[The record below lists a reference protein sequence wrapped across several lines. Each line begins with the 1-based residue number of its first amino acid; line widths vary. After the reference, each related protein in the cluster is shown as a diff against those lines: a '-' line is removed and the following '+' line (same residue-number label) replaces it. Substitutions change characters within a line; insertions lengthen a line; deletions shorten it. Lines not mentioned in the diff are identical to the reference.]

1 MFQSEF
7 GAQLRHLTLELAFDA
22 ATFTS
27 EAAKTLERIGSTME
41 GLQSLSISL
50 LPRPSPSSAAGK
62 TETGVP
68 KLPLLSTSIRKS
80 DLLLLGPLLELIGQ
94 LPQQMTN
101 LSAFSLAVDV
111 VSAEIADLDGHLD
124 FLETLSR
131 FTRAKSL
138 SLTLY
143 GDLKAMESC
152 PALKLNFEHLR
163 QNRKLKKFS
172 LDCAKTSDVDIERL
186 VRACPQLTELSLG
199 VDVRVTGSTLVD
211 QISRHLSDLQK
222 LEVHQSYG
230 SLMAPTDRKTSAR
243 TLPTS
248 KEALFIDSDALA
260 SFLLSAPLS
269 LPRLRSV
276 TFENCRIDME
286 DLKVLDVLVTFASH
300 QPEQLFS
307 ISLAHNRFPLT
318 VVPKYRAKYQDYL
331 PTNLTLSWR

>member
-1 MFQSEF
+1 
-7 GAQLRHLTLELAFDA
+7 
-22 ATFTS
+22 
-27 EAAKTLERIGSTME
+27 
-41 GLQSLSISL
+41 
-50 LPRPSPSSAAGK
+50 
-62 TETGVP
+62 
-68 KLPLLSTSIRKS
+68 
-80 DLLLLGPLLELIGQ
+80 
-94 LPQQMTN
+94 
-101 LSAFSLAVDV
+101 
-111 VSAEIADLDGHLD
+111 
-124 FLETLSR
+124 
-131 FTRAKSL
+131 
-138 SLTLY
+138 
-143 GDLKAMESC
+143 MESC
-152 PALKLNFEHLR
+152 QALRLNFEHLR

-186 VRACPQLTELSLG
+186 VRAAPQLTQLSLG

-211 QISRHLSDLQK
+211 QISRHLPELQK
-222 LEVHQSYG
+222 LEVRQSYG
-230 SLMAPTDRKTSAR
+230 SLMAPTERKTSAR

-260 SFLLSAPLS
+260 SLLLAAPLS

-318 VVPKYRAKYQDYL
+318 VVPKYRQKYQDYL